1 MYHARADEAS
11 GKNDKVSTA
20 KSETLGGA
28 VMLGAAVIAL
38 IWANSPAA
46 ASYDS
51 VFAHVLGFGAGMFEL
66 RKSVELWISD
76 ALMAIFFLQVGLEI
90 KREMLVGQLSSRDRI
105 ALPAISAL
113 GGMALPALF
122 FLALNRN
129 DPLSARGWAV
139 PCATDIAFSLAV
151 LRIVGRHVPVS
162 MRLFLTAV
170 AVLDDVGAIIII
182 ALFYTAELSVPMLL
196 AALVPIAA
204 LIALNLTRVTSVVPY
219 LLIGIVLWWCIL
231 KSGIHP
237 TIAGVILASTIPL
250 ATKRGLMLEP
260 LEERLQPWVVFLILP
275 LFALAN
281 AGVSLDGL
289 EPKSLLDPV
298 ALGIILGLMFG
309 KTFGITLGA
318 LVSGALRLGSKPADA
333 SWVQMLG
340 VANIAGIGFTMS
352 LLLAALAYEPAAPH
366 LFADAKLGVLVGS
379 TIGAIVGITV
389 LRLARPRSAIE

>member
-1 MYHARADEAS
+1 
-11 GKNDKVSTA
+11 
-20 KSETLGGA
+20 
-28 VMLGAAVIAL
+28 
-38 IWANSPAA
+38 
-46 ASYDS
+46 
-51 VFAHVLGFGAGMFEL
+51 
-66 RKSVELWISD
+66 
-76 ALMAIFFLQVGLEI
+76 
-90 KREMLVGQLSSRDRI
+90 
-105 ALPAISAL
+105 
-113 GGMALPALF
+113 
-122 FLALNRN
+122 
-129 DPLSARGWAV
+129 
-139 PCATDIAFSLAV
+139 
-151 LRIVGRHVPVS
+151 
-162 MRLFLTAV
+162 
-170 AVLDDVGAIIII
+170 VLDDVGAIIII

>member
-1 MYHARADEAS
+1 
-11 GKNDKVSTA
+11 
-20 KSETLGGA
+20 
-28 VMLGAAVIAL
+28 MLGAAVIAL

-46 ASYDS
+46 ESYHF
-51 VFAHVLGFGAGMFEL
+51 VFAKVVGIAALEL
-66 RKSVELWISD
+66 RKPIELWISD

-90 KREMLVGQLSSRDRI
+90 KREMLVGQLSSRERI

-113 GGMALPALF
+113 GGMALPALL
-122 FLALNRN
+122 FLAFNRN

-151 LRIVGRHVPVS
+151 LRIVGRHVPDS

-170 AVLDDVGAIIII
+170 AVLDDGGAIIII
-182 ALFYTAELSVPMLL
+182 ALFYTVELSVPMLA
-196 AALVPIAA
+196 AALLPSAV
-204 LIALNLTRVTSVVPY
+204 LLALNRLRVSSVVPY
-219 LLIGIVLWWCIL
+219 LLVGVVLWWCIL

-250 ATKRGLMLEP
+250 ETKRGPMLEP

-281 AGVSLDGL
+281 AGVSLAGL
-289 EPKSLLDPV
+289 SPKSLLDPV
-298 ALGIILGLMFG
+298 ALGIILGLFFG
-309 KTFGITLGA
+309 KTCGITFGA
-318 LVSGALRLGSKPADA
+318 WLSGVLRLGSKPSDA

-352 LLLAALAYEPAAPH
+352 LLLAALAFEPEAP
-366 LFADAKLGVLVGS
+366 LFFADAKLGVLVGS
-379 TIGAIVGITV
+379 TIGALVGIVV
-389 LRLARPRSAIE
+389 LLLARPRPATA

>member
-1 MYHARADEAS
+1 
-11 GKNDKVSTA
+11 
-20 KSETLGGA
+20 
-28 VMLGAAVIAL
+28 
-38 IWANSPAA
+38 
-46 ASYDS
+46 
-51 VFAHVLGFGAGMFEL
+51 VFAKVVGIAALEL
-66 RKSVELWISD
+66 RKPIELWISD

-90 KREMLVGQLSSRDRI
+90 KREMLVGQLSSRERI

-113 GGMALPALF
+113 GGMALPALL
-122 FLALNRN
+122 FLAFNGH
-129 DPLSARGWAV
+129 DALSARGWAV

-151 LRIVGRHVPVS
+151 LRIVGRHVPDS

-182 ALFYTAELSVPMLL
+182 ALFYTVELSVPMLA
-196 AALVPIAA
+196 AALLPIAV
-204 LIALNLTRVTSVVPY
+204 LIALNRARVSSVVPY
-219 LLIGIVLWWCIL
+219 LLVGVVLWWCIL

-237 TIAGVILASTIPL
+237 TIAGVILTSTIPL
-250 ATKRGLMLEP
+250 QTKRGMPMLEV

-289 EPKSLLDPV
+289 EPKSLLEPV
-298 ALGIILGLMFG
+298 ALGIILGLFFG

-318 LVSGALRLGSKPADA
+318 WLSGALRLGRKPADA

-352 LLLAALAYEPAAPH
+352 LLLAALAFEPNAPH
-366 LFADAKLGVLVGS
+366 FFADAKLGVLVGS
-379 TIGAIVGITV
+379 TIGALVGIVV
-389 LRLARPRSAIE
+389 LLLARPRPATA